1 MTLPIIIV
9 HGGAGNW
16 KDERIPIGLE
26 WVEKAA
32 IVGFKVMEN
41 GGSALDAAEACTL
54 VMESCGNLNAGVGAR
69 PNEDGV
75 QELDAMIIDG
85 STLSFGSVMAVTGVD
100 HPISLARYVMEKTK
114 HVSFAGDGAK
124 KQYVKML
131 EEGYRSDV
139 QHRYT
144 THPIDLL
151 GIDTVG
157 CVTLDSEGRIA
168 ATSSTGGI
176 SNKLAGRVGDSPI
189 FGAGAYANEECGA
202 TATGWGEHIMRVL
215 LCRTVAQYIED
226 GIDVQTATEKAM
238 DVFESKTGSEA
249 GVVALDKKGHFGFAT
264 NTKAMPTVV
273 ISGSLDKVT
282 KTTCMEKS

>member
-1 MTLPIIIV
+1 MIIV

-16 KDERIPIGLE
+16 NEDRIPIGLE

-54 VMESCGNLNAGVGAR
+54 VMESCGNLNTGVGAR
-69 PNEDGV
+69 PNEDGI

-85 STLSFGSVMAVTGVD
+85 STLMFGSVMAVTGVD

-114 HVSFAGDGAK
+114 HVSFAGEGAK

-139 QHRYT
+139 QQKYT

-151 GIDTVG
+151 EIDTVG
-157 CVTLDSEGRIA
+157 CVTLDSDGHIA

-202 TATGWGEHIMRVL
+202 TATGWGEHIIRVL
-215 LCRTVAQYIED
+215 LCKTVAQYIED
-226 GIDVQTATEKAM
+226 GIDVQTATEKGM

-249 GVVALDKKGHFGFAT
+249 GVVALDKEGHYGFST
-264 NTKAMPTVV
+264 NAKAMPTVV
-273 ISGSLDKVT
+273 ISGSLNMLAKS
-282 KTTCMEKS
+282 TCMESYKMK